1 MGVIFIMIA
10 AMIAMSVM
18 GVFGLVS
25 GMFGGVPIIV
35 MIIGIIVLG
44 GVMREAV
51 KSKKNDSRASRKEL
65 DEIRQSIVQIEADIA
80 DIKESIADFIINQV

>member
-10 AMIAMSVM
+10 AMMAMSVM

-51 KSKKNDSRASRKEL
+51 KSRRNDSRASRKEL
-65 DEIRQSIVQIEADIA
+65 DGIRQSIVQIEADIA

>member
-10 AMIAMSVM
+10 AMMAMSVM

-51 KSKKNDSRASRKEL
+51 KSRKNDSRASRKEL
-65 DEIRQSIVQIEADIA
+65 DEIKQSIVRIEADIA
-80 DIKESIADFIINQV
+80 DIKESIADFIINQI